1 MKDNFSKQAKEYAK
15 FRPGYSDELVSYLS
29 SLPAAKNLAWD
40 CGTGNGQLALKL
52 SEHFE
57 TVYATDISAEQLDRA
72 EQRDNLIYIEE
83 AAEQTDFDDDMF
95 DLIVVAQAI
104 HWFDFD
110 AFYSEVNRCLQSN
123 GVIAVLGYGL
133 LRVNEK
139 VNTVISK
146 FYTDIVGS
154 YWDKER
160 RYIDEEYKTIPFP
173 FAEIKT
179 KRFVNSYDWNFD
191 QLIGY
196 LSTWS
201 AVQHYMKAKN
211 EDPIEII
218 KDELKAAW
226 GDGTNT
232 VHFDIFIRAGKKK

>member
-1 MKDNFSKQAKEYAK
+1 MKDNFSAQSKQYAK

-29 SLPAAKNLAWD
+29 SLPAEMNLAWD

-95 DLIVVAQAI
+95 DLITVAQAV
-104 HWFDFD
+104 HRFDFD
-110 AFYSEVNRCLQSN
+110 AFYSEVNRCLRSN

-139 VNTVISK
+139 VNAVVSK

-179 KRFVNSYDWNFD
+179 EGFVNSYEWSFD

-201 AVQHYMKAKN
+201 AVQHYAAAKN

-218 KDELKAAW
+218 KDDLKTAW
-226 GDGTNT
+226 GGGTNT